1 MNKGQVKQEQM
12 KQVQINLL
20 DWRETARARRTR
32 RFWLG
37 VALSAL
43 TGAGLVLLAAL
54 WLQWDLRQM
63 GARQRH
69 IAAAVERLDEKSA
82 EMVDLERQLSLL
94 DQEQALLERLQD
106 ERRQTLAVVN
116 ALAATLAPGVRYQ
129 RVERIDDRLRL
140 EGEAVDSARLVEQL
154 RSLERAQVFAEP
166 QLSRV
171 GAEQGYQHFML
182 EMTLA
187 ALPALEASP

>member
-1 MNKGQVKQEQM
+1 
-12 KQVQINLL
+12 
-20 DWRETARARRTR
+20 
-32 RFWLG
+32 
-37 VALSAL
+37 
-43 TGAGLVLLAAL
+43 
-54 WLQWDLRQM
+54 M

>member
-166 QLSRV
+166 PVVAGWVPNKAIS
-171 GAEQGYQHFML
+171 
-182 EMTLA
+182 TLCWR
-187 ALPALEASP
+187 

>member
-54 WLQWDLRQM
+54 WLQW
-63 GARQRH
+63 
-69 IAAAVERLDEKSA
+69 
-82 EMVDLERQLSLL
+82 
-94 DQEQALLERLQD
+94 
-106 ERRQTLAVVN
+106 T
-116 ALAATLAPGVRYQ
+116 
-129 RVERIDDRLRL
+129 
-140 EGEAVDSARLVEQL
+140 
-154 RSLERAQVFAEP
+154 
-166 QLSRV
+166 
-171 GAEQGYQHFML
+171 
-182 EMTLA
+182 
-187 ALPALEASP
+187 

>member
-1 MNKGQVKQEQM
+1 MNKVQIN
-12 KQVQINLL
+12 QVQINLL
-20 DWRETARARRTR
+20 DWREAARARRTR
-32 RFWLG
+32 RFWLA

-43 TGAGLVLLAAL
+43 AGVGLALMATL
-54 WLQWDLRQM
+54 WLQWGLRQM
-63 GARQRH
+63 EARQRH
-69 IAAAVERLDEKSA
+69 VSAAVERLEEKSA

-116 ALAATLAPGVRYQ
+116 ALAATLSPGVRYQ
-129 RVERIDDRLRL
+129 RIERSDDRLMV

-166 QLSRV
+166 LLSRV
-171 GAEQGYQHFML
+171 GAEQGYQHFAL